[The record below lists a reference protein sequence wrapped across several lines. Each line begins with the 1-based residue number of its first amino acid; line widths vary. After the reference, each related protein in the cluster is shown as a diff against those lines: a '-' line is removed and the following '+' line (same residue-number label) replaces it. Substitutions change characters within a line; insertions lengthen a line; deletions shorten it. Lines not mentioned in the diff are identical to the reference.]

1 MNRIFAIS
9 PQLVGLI
16 PKMPQSMAFHFLK
29 ADHVTPLDHPSDSG
43 EVAFSIQ
50 TTTSMNVISP
60 HRKAPCLRFT
70 ASQTSV

>member
-1 MNRIFAIS
+1 MSRKVAIS
-9 PQLVGLI
+9 PQLVGLVS
-16 PKMPQSMAFHFLK
+16 KMPQSMAFHFLK
-29 ADHVTPLDHPSDSG
+29 ADHITPLDHPSDAG

-60 HRKAPCLRFT
+60 HRKAPRLSFT

>member
-9 PQLVGLI
+9 PQLIGLI
-16 PKMPQSMAFHFLK
+16 SKIPQSMAFHFLQ
-29 ADHVTPLDHPSDSG
+29 ADHVTPLDHPRDAG

-60 HRKAPCLRFT
+60 HRKVPCLSFT